1 MEVRPLAYLIAA
13 LIGYLLGCSNMSIY
27 VSRYKKVDIRAVGAG
42 NPGTANTVLTLGW
55 GPGVM
60 VGLHDIGKGAL
71 SALIAMLLFP
81 RYAGIAVVAGSAC
94 VIGHIFPV
102 FMKLKG
108 GKGFAAYIGMWLVVD
123 WRVAL
128 LVLAAVVFVTVV
140 FDYLTIGTTITVLAL
155 PIYLS
160 IVFIGWIPLIA
171 ASVATITVIVR
182 HIENYIRIYQRKEFG
197 LRTALRKEQRVS

>member
-1 MEVRPLAYLIAA
+1 MSLIELFFIAVGLSMDAFAVAICKGLSMQKMNVRHAVIIGLYFGGFQALMP

-71 SALIAMLLFP
+71 SALIAILLFP
-81 RYAGIAVVAGSAC
+81 QYAGIAVVAGSAC

-102 FMKLKG
+102 FMKFKG

-123 WRVAL
+123 
-128 LVLAAVVFVTVV
+128 
-140 FDYLTIGTTITVLAL
+140 
-155 PIYLS
+155 
-160 IVFIGWIPLIA
+160 
-171 ASVATITVIVR
+171 
-182 HIENYIRIYQRKEFG
+182 
-197 LRTALRKEQRVS
+197 